1 LVNINPVFFSD
12 DDMQSMVS
20 VFNSDRSY
28 DIGNLA
34 DIDDDEE
41 GQNISVETST
51 SISELAAQIE
61 AFNHDCSIDGMN
73 HFLYHIISL
82 SCLFT
87 M

>member
-1 LVNINPVFFSD
+1 
-12 DDMQSMVS
+12 MQSMVS

-41 GQNISVETST
+41 GQNNSVNTSA

-61 AFNHDCSIDGMN
+61 AFNHDSSTDGPKCSSCRIT
-73 HFLYHIISL
+73 L
-82 SCLFT
+82 SQLL
-87 M
+87 